1 MQIKVESFKI
11 SEWVEIQTGI
21 VLAEN
26 ENWILVNHIPVDY
39 LIDGYNLI
47 NKKHILKRHSGND
60 EKQIERVTK
69 LKGTTIENP
78 AGFAFSDTLGLLKWT
93 EEKFGLFA
101 FQTED
106 EYAAFFGKIN
116 RVEKDMLI
124 IDSVFADGKVV
135 PDYDYEF
142 ELKEVRTITFGSD
155 YFESMRL
162 LWLDEN
168 K

>member
-11 SEWVEIQTGI
+11 KDWEEVQTGI

-26 ENWILVNHIPVDY
+26 ENWVLVKHIPVDY
-39 LIDGYNLI
+39 LIDGYNLL
-47 NKKHILKRHSGND
+47 NKKHILKRHSGKD

-69 LKGTTIENP
+69 LKGVAIEKP
-78 AGFAFSDTLGLLKWT
+78 ADFTFADTVGLLNWC

-101 FQTED
+101 FQAED
-106 EYAAFFGKIN
+106 EYAAFFGKLN
-116 RVEKDMLI
+116 RVEKDTLI
-124 IDSVFADGKVV
+124 IDSVFADGTVE
-135 PDYDYEF
+135 PNYDYEF
-142 ELKEVRTITFGSD
+142 DLNEVRAITFGSD

>member
-1 MQIKVESFKI
+1 MQIKAESFQI
-11 SEWVEIQTGI
+11 RDWEEVQTGI

-39 LIDGYNLI
+39 LIDGYTLI
-47 NKKHILKRHSGND
+47 NKKHILKRHSGKD

-69 LKGTTIENP
+69 LKEVTVKKPEDFE
-78 AGFAFSDTLGLLKWT
+78 FADTLGLLQWC
-93 EEKFGLFA
+93 EGKFGIFA

-116 RVEKDMLI
+116 RVDKDALI
-124 IDSVFADGKVV
+124 IDSVFADGKVM
-135 PDYDYEF
+135 PDYDFEF
-142 ELKEVRTITFGSD
+142 DLKEVRTITFGSD